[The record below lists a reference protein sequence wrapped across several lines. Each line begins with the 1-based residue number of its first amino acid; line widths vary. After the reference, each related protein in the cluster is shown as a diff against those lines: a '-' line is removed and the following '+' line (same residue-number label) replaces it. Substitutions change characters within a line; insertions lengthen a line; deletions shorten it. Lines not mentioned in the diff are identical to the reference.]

1 MGQTH
6 QQRWA
11 EVFGYI
17 MGVFTAYDHFKFRD
31 STPQQ
36 IRVLYQQAARERRR
50 RKAEMA
56 HAAVVANSKNPGR
69 EIAKLEGHQ

>member
-1 MGQTH
+1 MG
-6 QQRWA
+6 A
-11 EVFGYI
+11 GF
-17 MGVFTAYDHFKFRD
+17 AYDHFKMRD

-56 HAAVVANSKNPGR
+56 AAVVIANSKNPGR
-69 EIAKLEGHQ
+69 EIAKLEDR